1 MRSGLLGFAVGILF
15 ASACWNCAFWWWYMR
30 DETMPGAGL
39 EKLRE
44 WFRQTVPAVCICESF
59 SKIPGNPEFAD
70 VAWCGFHSILIAN
83 KNGVISESEDG
94 IAWTS
99 RGGSPSTRSSEMKG
113 K

>member
-1 MRSGLLGFAVGILF
+1 MINFLVGVGCGAIL
-15 ASACWNCAFWWWYMR
+15 ATLFWAWFQNRR
-30 DETMPGAGL
+30 DETRPGALL
-39 EKLRE
+39 EELRE
-44 WFRQTVPAVCICESF
+44 WFRQTVPVVCICESF
-59 SKIPGNPEFAD
+59 VKIPGNPEFAD

-99 RGGSPSTRSSEMKG
+99 RGGSPSTCSSEMKG